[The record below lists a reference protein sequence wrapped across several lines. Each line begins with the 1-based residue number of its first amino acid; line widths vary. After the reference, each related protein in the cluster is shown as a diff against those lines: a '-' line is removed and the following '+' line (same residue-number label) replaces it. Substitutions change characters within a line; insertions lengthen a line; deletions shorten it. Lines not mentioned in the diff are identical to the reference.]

1 VELTF
6 QPGANGQCTSI
17 TIVNDSILENDE
29 NVLVEL
35 TTSDEAVVLNPTS
48 ATITITTTL
57 IQMVSGVSFFDRLW
71 H

>member
-48 ATITITTTL
+48 ATITIEDNDSKK
-57 IQMVSGVSFFDRLW
+57 IKINNYF
-71 H
+71 